1 MAGAFGG
8 QSASVPAHLPRTPIG
23 KALADRG
30 LVRPPTLR
38 TDETR
43 GASRLELFFDLAF
56 VLVIAELTTG
66 LREAVT
72 PRTALVTAGLFT
84 VVWWSWMSST
94 LYANRFDHDDVLFRS
109 LKLTGMLAVVGMA
122 ASVAEATGKHATAF
136 VLSYVAIRVLLLT
149 QYARAYR
156 HVEAARGGIRIYLW
170 GTGAGAALW
179 LASLALDGPA
189 RYVLWAL
196 GLLVDAAAPLLV
208 TATRTKVPLHLEHL
222 PDRFSLFVILVLGE
236 SVAAVVHGVHD
247 ASWATGSVLAGA
259 VCFVIAA
266 ALWWSYFDLAGAGAK
281 HLLLEAG
288 GASSTASHDV
298 YVYGQLPLT
307 LALVAVGVGIEGMVL
322 EGFAEVGDGLRSL
335 LAGGVALYLVT
346 VGATNAGMARRSR
359 SGWWWAAIASVVAV
373 ADAVLD
379 VPALGV
385 VAVLAVLLV
394 VVVLTGLEQEARGN
408 VETDAL

>member
-1 MAGAFGG
+1 
-8 QSASVPAHLPRTPIG
+8 VPAPPRTPIG
-23 KALADRG
+23 RALADRG
-30 LVRPPTLR
+30 LLRPPTLQ

-56 VLVIAELTTG
+56 VLVVAELSTS
-66 LREAVT
+66 LREDVTWPAVIE
-72 PRTALVTAGLFT
+72 TAGLFA

-109 LKLTGMLAVVGMA
+109 LKLAGMLAVVGMA
-122 ASVAEATGKHATAF
+122 ASVREATGEHATVF
-136 VLSYVAIRVLLLT
+136 VLSYVAIRVLLLV
-149 QYARAYR
+149 QYGRAFR
-156 HVEAARGGIRIYLW
+156 HVESARDGIRIYLW
-170 GTGAGAALW
+170 GTGAGTVLW
-179 LASLALDGPA
+179 VASLALEGPG
-189 RYVLWAL
+189 RSVLWAL
-196 GLLVDAAAPLLV
+196 GLLVDAAAPLLI
-208 TATRTKVPLHLEHL
+208 TASRTKVPLHLEHL

-236 SVAAVVHGVHD
+236 SVAAVAHGVHD
-247 ASWATGSVLAGA
+247 TSWAVGSVLAGA

-281 HLLLEAG
+281 HLLQEAG
-288 GASSTASHDV
+288 GTSGTLSHDV

-307 LALVAVGVGIEGMVL
+307 LSLVAVGVGIEGMVL

-335 LAGGVALYLVT
+335 LAGGVALYLLT

-373 ADAVLD
+373 ADALLD

-394 VVVLTGLEQEARGN
+394 AVVVTGLEQEARGN
-408 VETDAL
+408 VETDAI